1 MNLSAKELEYL
12 EFVLHCAS
20 PFTINRGE
28 QEIAPGVNHNEV
40 KEKIK
45 MYSQRLHW

>member
-28 QEIAPGVNHNEV
+28 QVIAPGINHKEI
-40 KEKIK
+40 KEKIRAWMK
-45 MYSQRLHW
+45 EPN